1 MLVCLMIGLSKVELV
16 LFPEHI
22 NWDDDGYYRSV
33 VVIKAKNYILLPH
46 DDDKLKIK
54 GSATKDS
61 KKEPAL
67 KEMMANMVDAMVYN
81 RLEEIPLIY
90 KKYVQEAMNVTDIM
104 RWSTKKTISDK
115 VLAGRN
121 PKADVRKQEL
131 DVWKAIQ
138 HEDDT
143 QEGIDRLTKEINSL
157 TPELINW
164 EFEFYIPRII
174 TIKSKN
180 YVLDYGNEVKTK
192 GSSLRDQKKEPAM
205 KELMNNLIGEM
216 LGENN
221 IDTLVLIYKKYVQE
235 AMNVTDIMR
244 WSTKKTFSDKVLAG
258 RNPKADVRKQERDV
272 WKAIQHEDDTQ
283 EGNKVHL
290 YPVTLVS

>member
-1 MLVCLMIGLSKVELV
+1 MSGNSSQYNFLI
-16 LFPEHI
+16 P
-22 NWDDDGYYRSV
+22 
-33 VVIKAKNYILLPH
+33 VI
-46 DDDKLKIK
+46 D
-54 GSATKDS
+54 TDS
-61 KKEPAL
+61 L
-67 KEMMANMVDAMVYN
+67 
-81 RLEEIPLIY
+81 
-90 KKYVQEAMNVTDIM
+90 
-104 RWSTKKTISDK
+104 TISKPD
-115 VLAGRN
+115 GS
-121 PKADVRKQEL
+121 PFSQE
-131 DVWKAIQ
+131 
-138 HEDDT
+138 E
-143 QEGIDRLTKEINSL
+143 IDRLTKEINSL

-244 WSTKKTFSDKVLAG
+244 WSTKKTISDKVLAG
-258 RNPKADVRKQERDV
+258 RNPKADVRKQELDV

-290 YPVTLVS
+290 YPVILGEEITPGGVSEKTGKPLKDKVKVITGLKLAKYWDNDHNVEHLISRVYATIKIFKNVLDMDQFIDYSKKKNTPLLEDLKNEVIDLKLNTTNIEMDEDDDGTDEDEYT

>member
-1 MLVCLMIGLSKVELV
+1 MYDFKIVNIDTDSLMVCKPDGSPFSDAEQEKLLQELNDM
-16 LFPEHI
+16 FPEHI

-121 PKADVRKQEL
+121 PKAEVRKQEL

-143 QEGIDRLTKEINSL
+143 QEG
-157 TPELINW
+157 
-164 EFEFYIPRII
+164 
-174 TIKSKN
+174 
-180 YVLDYGNEVKTK
+180 
-192 GSSLRDQKKEPAM
+192 
-205 KELMNNLIGEM
+205 
-216 LGENN
+216 
-221 IDTLVLIYKKYVQE
+221 
-235 AMNVTDIMR
+235 
-244 WSTKKTFSDKVLAG
+244 
-258 RNPKADVRKQERDV
+258 
-272 WKAIQHEDDTQ
+272 
-283 EGNKVHL
+283 NKVYL
-290 YPVTLVS
+290 YPVILGEEITPGGVSEKTGKPLKDKVKVITGLKLAKYWDNDHNVEHLISRVYATIKIFKNVLDMDQFIDYSKKKNTPLLEDLKNEVIDLKLNTTNIEMDEDDDEGTDEDQE